1 MEGYPPE
8 TGGDNHGK
16 QDKSDFTGPLLA
28 GPGRAASGA
37 LGAAMATAVA
47 LAAFVAI
54 GSVAWHAVTGL
65 QGIGICGAL
74 GAAAGA
80 ALGSLGPR
88 AARIIGGGIGGVV
101 AAYFALAFGEVMPP
115 GTMQWALSGAA
126 YAALFA
132 LPVAA
137 LVGDLIGL
145 SG

>member
-1 MEGYPPE
+1 MESKTSLTSLGS
-8 TGGDNHGK
+8 G
-16 QDKSDFTGPLLA
+16 LRA
-28 GPGRAASGA
+28 RAGRAAWGA
-37 LGAAMATAVA
+37 LGAALATAVA
-47 LAAFVAI
+47 VAAFVAI
-54 GSVAWHAVTGL
+54 GVLSWSAAAGL